1 MCDEPTT
8 PLKRFVATLTSG
20 TASGAVKASPGVA
33 VTGLTVY
40 GFPVENW
47 VSVLTC
53 LYLFF
58 MIVGCLPKTIDTI
71 LYLYRLAH
79 PKRSQTVVPV
89 SKRDDRGEMIRVL
102 AKAEKAKEGK
112 GES

>member
-40 GFPVENW
+40 LNFPPAIKLN
-47 VSVLTC
+47 
-53 LYLFF
+53 
-58 MIVGCLPKTIDTI
+58 
-71 LYLYRLAH
+71 
-79 PKRSQTVVPV
+79 RSFV
-89 SKRDDRGEMIRVL
+89 
-102 AKAEKAKEGK
+102 
-112 GES
+112 

>member
-8 PLKRFVATLTSG
+8 PLKRFAATLTSG

-40 GFPVENW
+40 GFPVETW

-58 MIVGCLPKTIDTI
+58 MIVGCLPKTIDTD
-71 LYLYRLAH
+71 
-79 PKRSQTVVPV
+79 PV
-89 SKRDDRGEMIRVL
+89 SLQTG
-102 AKAEKAKEGK
+102 ASKAKPDRCPGLEAR
-112 GES
+112 